1 MISGQARDRCRPER
15 TIATNVIATVRSLR
29 PSDLIDAVAL
39 DLQIFGGWWSLQS
52 YQQELQRANSSLL
65 GLWLQADVGNR
76 DTVIGPTSVSLPL
89 IGISCLWR
97 VLDEAHI
104 TILGIH
110 PQYQGRGLGQ
120 ALLVSL
126 LQTAHHH
133 QSARATLE
141 VRAANAAAVALYTKL
156 GFQTAGRRPQ
166 YYDNGDD
173 ALILWQGRLQS
184 SIFLRSLQHWQFI
197 TEERLASWN
206 CAFSLQSCWI
216 NLSLQ

>member
-1 MISGQARDRCRPER
+1 M
-15 TIATNVIATVRSLR
+15 IATVRSLETQ
-29 PSDLIDAVAL
+29 DLADAVAL
-39 DLQIFGGWWSLQS
+39 DLQIFGGWWSLPS
-52 YQQELQRANSSLL
+52 YQTEFQRSSSSLL
-65 GLWLQADVGNR
+65 GLWLQTNVDKSG
-76 DTVIGPTSVSLPL
+76 TVVGPTTVSLPRL

-104 TILGIH
+104 TILGIY

-141 VRAANAAAVALYTKL
+141 VRASNAAAVALYTKL

-173 ALILWQGRLQS
+173 ALILWQGSLQS
-184 SIFLRSLQHWQFI
+184 SSFLRSLQQWQLD
-197 TEERLASWN
+197 TEERLAVWD
-206 CAFSLQSCWI
+206 CTFKPQLGWD
-216 NLSLQ
+216 

>member
-1 MISGQARDRCRPER
+1 MSSVQAKDQR
-15 TIATNVIATVRSLR
+15 TIAINVIATVRSLQT
-29 PSDLIDAVAL
+29 SDLADAVAL

-52 YQQELQRANSSLL
+52 YQTELQRSSSSLL
-65 GLWLQADVGNR
+65 GLWLQADVDKS

-104 TILGIH
+104 TILGVH

-141 VRAANAAAVALYTKL
+141 VRASNTAAVALYKKL

-184 SIFLRSLQHWQFI
+184 SAFLRSLQQWQLI
-197 TEERLASWN
+197 TEERLAAWN
-206 CAFSLQSCWI
+206 CTFNSQSGWE
-216 NLSLQ
+216 